1 MSNKL
6 TLLPEYIEITQE
18 PSVEF
23 YTTATNLMSGF
34 STYTGELSVAI
45 GFEGSKV
52 ENDVLAST
60 SKLYKTLNDNNF
72 KILSNNKTYAFDNIF
87 KMFYIEKFQTLT
99 TNLKE
104 LLTSSFSATNT
115 YFINYSDDIGNITDT
130 TSIIDNSTSP
140 YFDIEDAIFT
150 YPNNIAASLYNK
162 ITKNE
167 LRTSVSLNT
176 LTDAILKTST
186 KGLQSAV
193 NTQTATTAHGKNLVT
208 DNLHVQR
215 VFNYSDA
222 INSKL
227 KKILNDMIDFIN
239 FFKGVNYKDQDSE
252 RKALFLTYTS
262 QVESTGIAID
272 ILKNKLDKSAP
283 TTLTTV
289 QIDGDETIKTPVANV
304 TTTVT

>member
-34 STYTGELSVAI
+34 DTYTGELSVAI

-60 SKLYKTLNDNNF
+60 SKLYKTLNDSNF
-72 KILSNNKTYAFDNIF
+72 KILSNDKTYAFDNIF

-99 TNLKE
+99 TNLKA

-115 YFINYSDDIGNITDT
+115 YFINYSDDIGNISDT

-140 YFDIEDAIFT
+140 YFDIEDVLFA

-162 ITKNE
+162 ISKNE

-186 KGLQSAV
+186 IGLQSAV
-193 NTQTATTAHGKNLVT
+193 NMQTAKTAHGKNLVT

-215 VFNYSDA
+215 VFNYSDT

-227 KKILNDMIDFIN
+227 KGILNDMVDFIN
-239 FFKGVNYKDQDSE
+239 FFKGVNYRDQDSD
-252 RKALFLTYTS
+252 RKALFLTYMS

-283 TTLTTV
+283 TTLTV
-289 QIDGDETIKTPVANV
+289 AQIEGDETIKTPVVNV